1 MATPPKKKLLI
12 IDTGSPFCQQV
23 ADRFNSIAGMMGL
36 PWEAEPKSIS
46 LVAAENLQ
54 GAGKVLA
61 LNQASDQPA
70 CEERFG
76 DLARVVEYWGI
87 GPGDQGQI
95 DQQVMDLVARLL
107 GGGERPAGEK
117 KKPAVS
123 NTPAKEAV
131 KKAIVLK
138 VGRETAGRHGK
149 GVTTVFDT
157 PLSESALKEL
167 GATLKSKCGTGGT
180 VKDGRIEIQG
190 DNRERV
196 IAELTKLG
204 YQVKRVGG

>member
-1 MATPPKKKLLI
+1 MPSPVKKLLLI
-12 IDTGSPFCQQV
+12 LDTGHSSLCNQT
-23 ADRFNSIAGMMGL
+23 AERFNSIASMMGL
-36 PWEAEPKSIS
+36 PWEAAARSIT
-46 LVAAENLQ
+46 LVGPENLQ
-54 GAGKVLA
+54 AAGKCLA
-61 LNQASDQPA
+61 LNQVSDQPA
-70 CEERFG
+70 CE
-76 DLARVVEYWGI
+76 ARLGEVSKTIEYWQI
-87 GPGDQGQI
+87 GAGDEGLI

-107 GGGERPAGEK
+107 GGGARPAGDK
-117 KKPAVS
+117 KKPGP
-123 NTPAKEAV
+123 PAKPAAPKPV
-131 KKAIVLK
+131 VLK

-149 GVTTVFDT
+149 GVTTIFDT
-157 PLSESALKEL
+157 PLTESALKEL

>member
-1 MATPPKKKLLI
+1 MPSPVKKLLLI
-12 IDTGSPFCQQV
+12 LDTGNSSLCNQT
-23 ADRFNSIAGMMGL
+23 AGRFNSIASMMGL
-36 PWEAEPKSIS
+36 PWEAAARSIT
-46 LVAAENLQ
+46 LIGPENLQ
-54 GAGKVLA
+54 AAGKCLA
-61 LNQASDQPA
+61 LNQVGDQPA
-70 CEERFG
+70 CE
-76 DLARVVEYWGI
+76 ARLGEAAKTIEYWQI
-87 GPGDQGQI
+87 GAGDEGLI

-107 GGGERPAGEK
+107 GGGARPSGDK
-117 KKPAVS
+117 KQPGPLAPAKPAAPKPV
-123 NTPAKEAV
+123 
-131 KKAIVLK
+131 VLK

-149 GVTTVFDT
+149 GVTTIFDT

>member
-1 MATPPKKKLLI
+1 MPSPVKKLLLI
-12 IDTGSPFCQQV
+12 LDTGNSSLCNQT
-23 ADRFNSIAGMMGL
+23 AGRFNSIASMMGL
-36 PWEAEPKSIS
+36 PWEAAARSIT
-46 LVAAENLQ
+46 LIGPENLQ
-54 GAGKVLA
+54 AAGKCLA
-61 LNQASDQPA
+61 LNQVGDQPA
-70 CEERFG
+70 CE
-76 DLARVVEYWGI
+76 ARLGEAAKTIEYWQI
-87 GPGDQGQI
+87 GAGDEGLI

-107 GGGERPAGEK
+107 GGGARPAGDK
-117 KKPAVS
+117 KKPGP
-123 NTPAKEAV
+123 PAKPAAPKPV
-131 KKAIVLK
+131 VLK

-149 GVTTVFDT
+149 GVTTIFDT

>member
-1 MATPPKKKLLI
+1 MAAVKKLLLI
-12 IDTGSPFCQQV
+12 LDTGHSSLCSQA
-23 ADRFNSIAGMMGL
+23 ADRFNSIASMMGL
-36 PWEAEPKSIS
+36 PWEAAARSIT
-46 LVAAENLQ
+46 LVGPETLQ
-54 GAGKVLA
+54 AAGKCLA
-61 LNQASDQPA
+61 LNQVNDQPA
-70 CEERFG
+70 CE
-76 DLARVVEYWGI
+76 ARLGESAKTIEYWQI
-87 GPGDQGQI
+87 GAGDEGLI

-107 GGGERPAGEK
+107 GGGARPAGDK
-117 KKPAVS
+117 KKPGP
-123 NTPAKEAV
+123 PAKPAAPKPV
-131 KKAIVLK
+131 VLK

-149 GVTTVFDT
+149 GVTTIFDT

>member
-1 MATPPKKKLLI
+1 MAAPVKKLLLI
-12 IDTGSPFCQQV
+12 LDTGNSPLCGQV

-36 PWEAEPKSIS
+36 PWEAQAKSIGMIS
-46 LVAAENLQ
+46 AENLQ
-54 GAGKVLA
+54 GAGKLLA
-61 LNQASDQPA
+61 LNQAIDPLT

-76 DLARVVEYWGI
+76 EPAKGIEYWQI
-87 GPGDQGQI
+87 GPGDQGLI
-95 DQQVMDLVARLL
+95 EEKVMDLVARLL
-107 GGGERPAGEK
+107 GGGERPGGDK
-117 KKPAVS
+117 KKPGPS
-123 NTPAKEAV
+123 GPAKQSV
-131 KKAIVLK
+131 PKPVVLK

-149 GVTTVFDT
+149 GVTTIFDT
-157 PLSESALKEL
+157 PFTEEALKEL
-167 GATLKSKCGTGGT
+167 GAKLKNRCGTGGT